1 MLSLKLK
8 AALKEPLVH
17 FIFLGALIFIG
28 YEFVRSGDDHP
39 GAEIVVSDART
50 ASMVQTF
57 IRTWQRPPTESE
69 FSRLID
75 DYIKTE
81 IFVREAL
88 ALGLDRDDLIIRRR
102 LRQKMEFFFDE
113 SAPVSDPTEQE
124 LSAFLAQHADQYR
137 TDTRVTFSHVYL
149 DPQRRA
155 AATKADAKRLLKEL
169 GVPDS
174 NVDPLALGDSIM
186 VLKPRW
192 EGATQSELVG
202 VFGTTFTNALVQQPP
217 GQWVGPLAS
226 AYGEHLVKID
236 VFEWG
241 VVPKLERVRSQV
253 ERDWRVRARQAR
265 QEATYQRLLK
275 KYRVERPQIGQP

>member
-1 MLSLKLK
+1 LSPWLK

-17 FIFLGALIFIG
+17 FIVLGALIFVG
-28 YEFVRSGDDHP
+28 YELVRSGEDHP
-39 GAEIVVSDART
+39 GDEIVVSDARA

-57 IRTWQRPPTESE
+57 IRTWQRPPTENE
-69 FSRLID
+69 LNRLID

-124 LSAFLAQHADQYR
+124 LSAFLAQYADQYR

-149 DPQRRA
+149 DPQRRG
-155 AATKADAKRLLKEL
+155 AATKADAQRLLKEL
-169 GVPDS
+169 DTPDPT
-174 NVDPLALGDSIM
+174 VDPLTLGDPIM
-186 VLKPRW
+186 ILKPRW
-192 EGATQSELVG
+192 EGATQSELVA

-236 VFEWG
+236 AIEPG
-241 VVPKLERVRSQV
+241 MVPELERVRSQV
-253 ERDWRVRARQAR
+253 ESDWRVRARQAR
-265 QEATYQRLLK
+265 QEAAYQRLLK

>member
-1 MLSLKLK
+1 L
-8 AALKEPLVH
+8 
-17 FIFLGALIFIG
+17 
-28 YEFVRSGDDHP
+28 VRSGDDHP
-39 GAEIVVSDART
+39 GAEIVVSDARA

-149 DPQRRA
+149 DPQRRGE
-155 AATKADAKRLLKEL
+155 ATKADAQRLLKEL
-169 GVPDS
+169 DTPDPT
-174 NVDPLALGDSIM
+174 VDPLTLGDPIM
-186 VLKPRW
+186 ILKPRW

-217 GQWVGPLAS
+217 GQWAGPLAS

-236 VFEWG
+236 AFEWG
-241 VVPKLERVRSQV
+241 VVPELERVRSQV
-253 ERDWRVRARQAR
+253 ERNWRVRARQAR

>member
-1 MLSLKLK
+1 LSSWLK

-17 FIFLGALIFIG
+17 FIVLGALIFVG
-28 YEFVRSGDDHP
+28 YELVRSGEDHP
-39 GAEIVVSDART
+39 GDEIVVSDARA

-57 IRTWQRPPTESE
+57 IRTWQRPPTENE
-69 FSRLID
+69 LNRLID

-124 LSAFLAQHADQYR
+124 LSAFLAQYADQYR

-149 DPQRRA
+149 DPQRRG
-155 AATKADAKRLLKEL
+155 AATKADAQRLLKEL
-169 GVPDS
+169 DTPDPT
-174 NVDPLALGDSIM
+174 VDPLTLGDPIM
-186 VLKPRW
+186 ILKPRW
-192 EGATQSELVG
+192 EGATQSELVA

-236 VFEWG
+236 AIEPG
-241 VVPKLERVRSQV
+241 MVPELERVRSQV
-253 ERDWRVRARQAR
+253 ESDWRVRARQAR
-265 QEATYQRLLK
+265 QEAAYQHLLK

>member
-1 MLSLKLK
+1 LSPWLK
-8 AALKEPLVH
+8 AALKEPLLH
-17 FIFLGALIFIG
+17 FIALGALIFLG
-28 YEFVRSGDDHP
+28 YELLRPGDDHP
-39 GAEIVVSDART
+39 GAEIVVSDARA

-69 FSRLID
+69 LNRLID

-102 LRQKMEFFFDE
+102 LRQKMEFFFDASE
-113 SAPVSDPTEQE
+113 PVSDPTEQE

-137 TDTRVTFSHVYL
+137 TDTLVTFTHVYL
-149 DPQRRA
+149 DPQRRG
-155 AATKADAKRLLKEL
+155 AATKGDAQRFLKEL
-169 GVPDS
+169 TNPDV
-174 NVDPLALGDSIM
+174 NVDPLTLGDPIM
-186 VLKPRW
+186 ILRPRW
-192 EGATQSELVG
+192 EGAAQSELVG
-202 VFGTTFTNALVQQPP
+202 VFGTTFTRALLQQPP

-236 VFEWG
+236 AFEWG
-241 VVPKLERVRSQV
+241 VVPELERVRSQV
-253 ERDWRVRARQAR
+253 ESDWRVRARQAR
-265 QEATYQRLLK
+265 QEAAYQQLLK

>member
-1 MLSLKLK
+1 MSSKLK

-17 FIFLGALIFIG
+17 FIVLGALIFVG
-28 YEFVRSGDDHP
+28 YEFLRPGDDHP
-39 GAEIVVSDART
+39 GAEIVVSDARG

-75 DYIKTE
+75 DYIKAE

-113 SAPVSDPTEQE
+113 SARVSDPTEQE

-137 TDTRVTFSHVYL
+137 TDTLVTFTHVYL
-149 DPQRRA
+149 DPQRRG
-155 AATKADAKRLLKEL
+155 AATKADAQRFLKEL
-169 GVPDS
+169 ANPDS
-174 NVDPLALGDSIM
+174 NVDPSTLGDPIM
-186 VLKPRW
+186 ILRPRW
-192 EGATQSELVG
+192 EGAAQSELVG

-236 VFEWG
+236 AFEWG
-241 VVPKLERVRSQV
+241 VVPKLERVRAQV
-253 ERDWRVRARQAR
+253 ESDWRVRARLAR

-275 KYRVERPQIGQP
+275 KYRVERPQIGKP

>member
-1 MLSLKLK
+1 LSSWLK

-17 FIFLGALIFIG
+17 FIVLGALIFVG
-28 YEFVRSGDDHP
+28 YELVRSGEDHP
-39 GAEIVVSDART
+39 GDEIVVSDARA

-57 IRTWQRPPTESE
+57 IRTWQRPPTENE
-69 FSRLID
+69 LNRLID

-124 LSAFLAQHADQYR
+124 LSAFLAQYADQYR

-149 DPQRRA
+149 DPQRRG
-155 AATKADAKRLLKEL
+155 AATKADAQRLLKEL
-169 GVPDS
+169 DTPDPT
-174 NVDPLALGDSIM
+174 VDPLTLGDPIM
-186 VLKPRW
+186 ILKPRW
-192 EGATQSELVG
+192 EGATQSELVA

-236 VFEWG
+236 AIEPG
-241 VVPKLERVRSQV
+241 MVPELERVRSQV
-253 ERDWRVRARQAR
+253 ESDWRVRARQAR
-265 QEATYQRLLK
+265 QEAAYQRLLK

>member
-1 MLSLKLK
+1 MSSWLK

-17 FIFLGALIFIG
+17 FIVLGALIFVG

-39 GAEIVVSDART
+39 GDEIVVSDARA

-124 LSAFLAQHADQYR
+124 LSAFLTQHADQYR
-137 TDTRVTFSHVYL
+137 TDTLVTFTHVYL
-149 DPQRRA
+149 DPQRRG
-155 AATKADAKRLLKEL
+155 AATKADAQRLLKEL
-169 GVPDS
+169 DTPDPT
-174 NVDPLALGDSIM
+174 VDPLTLGDPIM
-186 VLKPRW
+186 ILKPRW
-192 EGATQSELVG
+192 EGATQSELVA

-236 VFEWG
+236 AIEPG
-241 VVPKLERVRSQV
+241 MVPELERVRSQV
-253 ERDWRVRARQAR
+253 ESDWRVRARQAR
-265 QEATYQRLLK
+265 QEAAYQRLLK

>member
-1 MLSLKLK
+1 LSPWLK
-8 AALKEPLVH
+8 AALKEPLLH
-17 FIFLGALIFIG
+17 FIALGALIFLG
-28 YEFVRSGDDHP
+28 YEFLRPGDDHP
-39 GAEIVVSDART
+39 GAEIVVSDARA

-69 FSRLID
+69 LNRLID

-102 LRQKMEFFFDE
+102 LRQKMEFFFDA

-124 LSAFLAQHADQYR
+124 LSAFLTQHADQYR
-137 TDTRVTFSHVYL
+137 TDTLVTFTHVYL
-149 DPQRRA
+149 DPQRRG
-155 AATKADAKRLLKEL
+155 AATKADAQRFLKEL
-169 GVPDS
+169 ANPDS
-174 NVDPLALGDSIM
+174 NVDPLTLGDPIM
-186 VLKPRW
+186 ILRPRW

-202 VFGTTFTNALVQQPP
+202 VFGTTFTNALLQQPP

-236 VFEWG
+236 AFEWG
-241 VVPKLERVRSQV
+241 VVPELERVRSQV
-253 ERDWRVRARQAR
+253 ESDWRVRARQAR
-265 QEATYQRLLK
+265 QEAAYQHLLK

>member
-1 MLSLKLK
+1 MLSSKLK

-17 FIFLGALIFIG
+17 FIFLGALIFVG

-39 GAEIVVSDART
+39 SAEIVVSDARA
-50 ASMVQTF
+50 ASMFQTF

-69 FSRLID
+69 LSRLID

-81 IFVREAL
+81 IFVRE

-113 SAPVSDPTEQE
+113 SVAVSDPTEQE

-137 TDTRVTFSHVYL
+137 TDTRVTFSHIYL
-149 DPQRRA
+149 DPQRRG
-155 AATKADAKRLLKEL
+155 AATKADAERLLKEL
-169 GVPDS
+169 GTPDPT
-174 NVDPLALGDSIM
+174 VDPLILGDPIM
-186 VLKPRW
+186 ILKPRW
-192 EGATQSELVG
+192 EDATQSELVG
-202 VFGTTFTNALVQQPP
+202 VFGTTFTNALVQQAS

-236 VFEWG
+236 AFNQG
-241 VVPKLERVRSQV
+241 IAPKLERVRSQV

-265 QEATYQRLLK
+265 QEATYQSLLK
-275 KYRVERPQIGQP
+275 KYRVEHPQIGQP